1 MKRKILSILFL
12 SVTGLFILPGCSKEE
27 DNAPAPKT
35 KTQLLTQATWKFSTI
50 TWGGVD
56 YTAQLP
62 ACYKDN
68 TLTFVSNGTGT
79 ADEGPTKCNAGDP
92 QTNAFTWS
100 FQTNETVLTA
110 SHPLLPGGSNTFTI
124 NTLSETQ
131 LIVSQQWTPPG
142 SGLPAQTA
150 IVTFIH

>member
-1 MKRKILSILFL
+1 MKRKILSILAL
-12 SVTGLFILPGCSKEE
+12 TVTGFFILTGCSKEE

-35 KTQLLTQATWKFSTI
+35 KTQLLTQATWKFSDI
-50 TWGGVD
+50 TWGGVN

-68 TLTFVSNGTGT
+68 TLTFAVNGSGT
-79 ADEGPTKCNAGDP
+79 ADEGATKCDAGDP
-92 QTNAFTWS
+92 QTNPFTWS
-100 FQTNETVLTA
+100 FQAGETTLQA

-124 NTLSETQ
+124 VTLSETQ

-142 SGLPAQTA
+142 SGLPQQLAV
-150 IVTFIH
+150 VTFIH